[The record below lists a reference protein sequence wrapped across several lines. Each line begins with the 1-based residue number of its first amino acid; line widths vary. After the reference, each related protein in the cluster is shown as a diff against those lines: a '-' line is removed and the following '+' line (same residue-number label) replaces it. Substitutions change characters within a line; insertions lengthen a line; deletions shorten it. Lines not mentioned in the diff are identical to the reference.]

1 MRTCLSLKNNRK
13 VMQML
18 KRIINLGAVYYAA
31 ISGVLLVLAWIF
43 GESFSV
49 LEPSKFLFIMLFSF
63 VASTGTAIKESNLV
77 GRTTAGVCHAVCYIG
92 GFFFCIILPYGKGFT
107 FAVISLTLFTAGYA
121 VVCILRSVISKRAGK
136 NKKLLVKGS
145 AKDSSVSKNETKSKK
160 PTNKKAKNEA
170 EYKSLFSDNSK

>member
-1 MRTCLSLKNNRK
+1 MRACLSLKNNRK

-63 VASTGTAIKESNLV
+63 VASTGTAIKESDLM
-77 GRTTAGVCHAVCYIG
+77 GKTAAGVCHAVCYIG

-121 VVCILRSVISKRAGK
+121 VVCILKSVISKRSGK
-136 NKKLLVKGS
+136 NKKTVAKGS
-145 AKDSSVSKNETKSKK
+145 SKGSLTDKNKTEPKKSKD
-160 PTNKKAKNEA
+160 KKAKNET